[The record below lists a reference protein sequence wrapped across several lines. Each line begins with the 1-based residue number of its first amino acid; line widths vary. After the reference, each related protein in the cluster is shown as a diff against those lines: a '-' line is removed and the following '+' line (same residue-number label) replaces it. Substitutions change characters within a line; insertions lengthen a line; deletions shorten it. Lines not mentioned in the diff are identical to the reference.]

1 MADTI
6 PLPPSI
12 SVWIVANSQTLATF
26 YQVWIVFINYILY
39 IYCSHIAD
47 KTFED
52 ADTYNL
58 VDTASLE
65 TAAL

>member
-1 MADTI
+1 MDCGKFTNI
-6 PLPPSI
+6 GNCLSGVD
-12 SVWIVANSQTLATF
+12 S
-26 YQVWIVFINYILY
+26 FINYVLY

-65 TAAL
+65 TVAL